1 MDDDVV
7 FESTRT
13 LTQAE
18 FADWVERRERWDHLN
33 RFELLD
39 GRVLMTPPAG
49 HPHGEIEANV
59 VARLHAFVR
68 ERGLGRVFG
77 SSQGFQLPT
86 GDTLEPDVT
95 FVSRE
100 RWDAAPAPEPGKF
113 LRVVPDLVVEIASRS
128 TRTRDRSEKR
138 AAYEKAGVREYW
150 IVDPA
155 ARCVIVFVAREARF
169 DEERIFGEH
178 ERLASEVLAGFESA
192 VADLLA

>member
-1 MDDDVV
+1 MDDDIV

-18 FADWVERRERWDHLN
+18 FADWVAGRERWDHLN
-33 RFELLD
+33 RFELLN
-39 GRVLMTPPAG
+39 GRVVMTPPAG

-77 SSQGFQLPT
+77 SSQGFDLPT
-86 GDTLEPDVT
+86 GDTLEPDVA
-95 FVSRE
+95 FVSTE
-100 RWDAAPAPEPGKF
+100 RWQAAPAPQAGQF

-128 TRTRDRSEKR
+128 TRTRDRSEKK

-155 ARCVIVFVAREARF
+155 ACCMIVFVAREGRF
-169 DEERIFGEH
+169 DDERVFGEH
-178 ERLASEVLAGFESA
+178 ERLESVVLAGFESA